1 MSLAKIVASALAR
14 GATRGS
20 WVAARE
26 ALAPLEPLTRLR
38 ALWRLRRVL
47 RRAQELTSSADP
59 SHELRVAALLSLE
72 KRPESDV
79 DDQAAIAAELQAL
92 ELVAVPKQKPWPTLG
107 AVAAVALLVGAGFT
121 LKSLLAPFDPEL
133 TPAGHALGEGLAG
146 YVVALGRSPERRV
159 EALAAARAKAL
170 GPEARA
176 ALGDGGFTRLE
187 QLLARAERVANARGE
202 ATLNAD
208 RDAFF
213 LAAND
218 FGAEL
223 AKQGLPYFVD
233 AEVLLQRDGA
243 LPLLLV
249 SYTEREVEVRFGDRR
264 VRALYLW
271 RLDRLRVNWPALGY
285 TRPRTPAAL
294 ILLDQL
300 EHDLVG
306 YVLPALPEKER
317 VELVDE
323 QTRLREEPWVA
334 EIETRAAELLR
345 RHYGKA
351 LADPETSEVARLLA
365 RRRALLVKFQQ
376 NLSGQGR
383 TLVPPRRLVPEY
395 DYAEDLARR
404 ISRQNLREWDSLHG
418 ALLSPRL
425 LEQFEELRDRYA
437 LSVERHEVQHRLD
450 FMQGF
455 APVPERLA
463 SLVGLENRLDA
474 PEGSLGAGARHE
486 LSAYLAELA
495 DGPDSPLLA
504 LVLMSRIVLNRGA
517 LGGPHS
523 YAVAALLIS
532 LAEELGIDVSRF
544 ERRIEREALGR
555 LMLEIGARPE
565 REIRGAA
572 ERCYA
577 ELFGAPLQKSG
588 ERQVSE
594 HAKWRH

>member
-1 MSLAKIVASALAR
+1 MSLANTVAAALSK
-14 GATRGS
+14 GAAHGS
-20 WVAARE
+20 WVAARQ
-26 ALAPLEPLTRLR
+26 ALAPLEPLTRLV
-38 ALWRLRRVL
+38 ALRRLRRLL
-47 RRAQELTSSADP
+47 RRAQELTLSADP
-59 SHELRVAALLSLE
+59 SHELRVAALLAIK

-79 DDQAAIAAELQAL
+79 NDEVAIAAELEAL
-92 ELVAVPKQKPWPTLG
+92 GLGAVPQQKPWPTLG
-107 AVAAVALLVGAGFT
+107 AVAAVALLVGVGFA
-121 LKSLLAPFDPEL
+121 LEGIFAPFDPQR
-133 TPAGHALGEGLAG
+133 TPAGEALGEGIAS
-146 YVVALGRSPERRV
+146 YVVALGRPPERRAG
-159 EALAAARAKAL
+159 ALASARAKAL
-170 GPEARA
+170 NAQARA
-176 ALGDGGFTRLE
+176 ELGDGAFARLE
-187 QLLARAERVANARGE
+187 QLLAGAERVANARGE

-213 LAAND
+213 VAAND

-223 AKQGLPYFVD
+223 QKQRLPYFVD
-233 AEVLLQRDGA
+233 AEVLLQQDGA

-249 SYTEREVEVRFGDRR
+249 SYTEREVELRFGERR

-306 YVLPALPEKER
+306 YVLPALPEKES

-323 QTRLREEPWVA
+323 QTRLRQEPLVA

-345 RHYGKA
+345 RHYGK
-351 LADPETSEVARLLA
+351 LLQDPDTIEVARLLA
-365 RRRALLVKFQQ
+365 RRRALLAKFQQ

-404 ISRQNLREWDSLHG
+404 ISRQNLREWDSLHET
-418 ALLSPRL
+418 LLSPRL
-425 LEQFEELRDRYA
+425 LESFEELRDRYA
-437 LSVERHEVQHRLD
+437 LSVERHEAQHRLD

-463 SLVGLENRLDA
+463 SSVGLENRLDA

-504 LVLMSRIVLNRGA
+504 LVLMSRIVLNRGT

-532 LAEELGIDVSRF
+532 LAEELGIDVSRL
-544 ERRIEREALGR
+544 ERRVEREALGR
-555 LMLEIGARPE
+555 LMLAIGARPE
-565 REIRGAA
+565 QEIRRAA
-572 ERCYA
+572 DRCYA
-577 ELFGAPLQKSG
+577 ELFGAPLPKG
-588 ERQVSE
+588 EERQVSE